1 MFKGQ
6 RAPAEA
12 KDRRSPAQPIMSQQQ
27 QDFLFV
33 DAAQAKTSRQGRR
46 NARSFVMQNARRKNP
61 WSTSKH
67 AAKQRKT
74 GSPESTSPNSVGG
87 TSPLT
92 HTPNTAT
99 PSPPVVLNRSD
110 YFPPQD
116 RTDCALATRDICPDC
131 RVFLCR
137 PGERLCP
144 RCLLQSPAPAEDP
157 SNECFDPFRTSS
169 VDMTRNISELL
180 RHCKWCPCISF

>member
-1 MFKGQ
+1 
-6 RAPAEA
+6 
-12 KDRRSPAQPIMSQQQ
+12 MSHQ

-74 GSPESTSPNSVGG
+74 GSPESTSPNSAV

-99 PSPPVVLNRSD
+99 PSPPVVPNRSD
-110 YFPPQD
+110 YFPLHARSD
-116 RTDCALATRDICPDC
+116 YALATTRQICRDCN
-131 RVFLCR
+131 VFVCR

-144 RCLLQSPAPAEDP
+144 RCLLQNPAPAEDP
-157 SNECFDPFRTSS
+157 SNESFDPFRTSS
-169 VDMTRNISELL
+169 IDVTRSVSDLL
-180 RHCKWCPCISF
+180 RHCK

>member
-1 MFKGQ
+1 
-6 RAPAEA
+6 
-12 KDRRSPAQPIMSQQQ
+12 MSHQ

-67 AAKQRKT
+67 AAKHRKT
-74 GSPESTSPNSVGG
+74 GSPESTSPNSVG
-87 TSPLT
+87 TSPST

-99 PSPPVVLNRSD
+99 PSPPLVSNRPD
-110 YFPPQD
+110 YFPPQG
-116 RTDCALATRDICPDC
+116 RGAYALARNDVCPDC
-131 RVFLCR
+131 HVFLCR

-144 RCLLQSPAPAEDP
+144 RCVLQNPAPAEDP
-157 SNECFDPFRTSS
+157 NNESFDPFRTSS
-169 VDMTRNISELL
+169 VEVTRDISDLL
-180 RHCKWCPCISF
+180 RHCKS

>member
-1 MFKGQ
+1 
-6 RAPAEA
+6 
-12 KDRRSPAQPIMSQQQ
+12 MSQK

-74 GSPESTSPNSVGG
+74 GSPESTSPNSA
-87 TSPLT
+87 TSPST

-99 PSPPVVLNRSD
+99 PSPPLLPNRSD
-110 YFPPQD
+110 YFPLQD
-116 RTDCALATRDICPDC
+116 RREYALARKLVCPDC
-131 RVFLCR
+131 HVFLGR
-137 PGERLCP
+137 PNERLCP
-144 RCLLQSPAPAEDP
+144 RCLLQNPAPAQDP
-157 SNECFDPFRTSS
+157 STESFDPFRTSS
-169 VDMTRNISELL
+169 IEVTRDVSDLL
-180 RHCKWCPCISF
+180 RHCKS